1 MKKVRLRID
10 ELLGVRGRSAYWL
23 ARQLGMGDGNLY
35 KYRKGQVKALN
46 LELLAR
52 MCEILDCQPGE
63 LIELVGDGPETKRKP
78 VKKAS
83 RQDGVT
89 HGSSK

>member
-1 MKKVRLRID
+1 LDGLVSAVSMRKVRLRID
-10 ELLGVRGRSAYWL
+10 ELLEIKGKSAYWF

-52 MCEILDCQPGE
+52 MCEILECGPAE
-63 LIELVGDGPETKRKP
+63 LIELRDDRPEGKRKP
-78 VKKAS
+78 RPKA
-83 RQDGVT
+83 
-89 HGSSK
+89 